1 MRSSEIRVKTE
12 MEIDC
17 FLANIIG
24 AKDSLLVQINQ
35 KLGLGLPIEEAKI
48 SNLNPKLKAI
58 NKGFLLELNTL
69 CSQTDSWI
77 WLLNELRNHSL
88 HRAMI
93 NKRASVQVHENINSN
108 TSVSAKPEVYLLIN
122 PRDINKVPM
131 NKSAVTY
138 LQESLQQM
146 RDLIEAIRNKE
157 PLLKQ

>member
-1 MRSSEIRVKTE
+1 
-12 MEIDC
+12 
-17 FLANIIG
+17 
-24 AKDSLLVQINQ
+24 
-35 KLGLGLPIEEAKI
+35 
-48 SNLNPKLKAI
+48 
-58 NKGFLLELNTL
+58 
-69 CSQTDSWI
+69 
-77 WLLNELRNHSL
+77 
-88 HRAMI
+88 MI